1 MSLVQLMVQKG
12 KIIQFI
18 LKKIKR
24 LQKVSIVMSL
34 QQAITKFHLKMQI
47 YLKLKVGIFSKI
59 IVVLKENKELKARLK
74 ESEEARTKWQEI
86 IKSKN
91 DEIKAANNEIE
102 ALKELLKAE
111 EEKSNWF
118 KTQLSIKEDAV

>member
-1 MSLVQLMVQKG
+1 MSLVQLMIQKG

-47 YLKLKVGIFSKI
+47 YLKLKVGIFSKN